1 MTFPIFPWWVSLPAQ
16 AGAQS
21 SPIFQLVPMVA
32 IFLIFYVVWFLPVR
46 KKQKETEKMLE
57 NLEKGDRIV
66 TNGGVYGKIVKVD
79 DPLVLEIADNV
90 RIRIARQAIGG
101 LERDDRNPEEG
112 K

>member
-1 MTFPIFPWWVSLPAQ
+1 MTFPIFPWWILQPAQ
-16 AGAQS
+16 AGQAS
-21 SPIFQLVPMVA
+21 SPILQLVPMVA

-57 NLEKGDRIV
+57 NLQKGDRVV

-101 LERDDRNPEEG
+101 LEHDDRHPEEG